1 MKGALAL
8 ICLVV
13 FTAGCAAAEQKPSAG
28 DKLYEAVARGSAPEL
43 AVIDARSQAADRRLA
58 LGVPSADWTHVYSIL
73 STSLVDT
80 DPQTGSIRNSMR
92 LGDSFQLP
100 AATANGLPGGL
111 SPDGRWLVVERVD
124 AAPGS
129 MPKATHMLLIDTSRF
144 TVARKIDL
152 AGYFQFDA
160 VSNNGINLYLIQ
172 HLNAREYYVRLYDV
186 PSNTLTENIVVDKSD
201 GNQAMAGVRLSG
213 IATPDGR
220 WLFSMYVREH
230 ESPFIHALSL
240 DGPFAFCLDLPG
252 AGYGD
257 DPREMNWSL
266 AMAADGSNIFAV
278 NPSTGVVAMASTG
291 ANDAPAIIRTAH
303 ISPAG
308 APGVAMHGTNAA
320 AVNGRTLVA
329 GGPGGLVWIDTSTLA
344 VSGRTVEGWRIST
357 VGLSPDGKNVYAVS
371 DSGRIAIVSM
381 SSRAVTAM
389 FDPSAGQ
396 PMALMRVAAA

>member
-92 LGDSFQLP
+92 LGGSFQLP

-111 SPDGRWLVVERVD
+111 SPDGRWLVVERFD
-124 AAPGS
+124 EATGQ
-129 MPKATHMLLIDTSRF
+129 MPKGTHMLLIDTSRF

-230 ESPFIHALSL
+230 EGPFIHALSL

-266 AMAADGSNIFAV
+266 AMAAEGSNLYAV
-278 NPSTGVVAMASTG
+278 NPSTGVVAMVSTG

-308 APGVAMHGTNAA
+308 APGVAMRGANAA